1 MNLSR
6 VLGILLSKKKIVLYI
21 VLIACIIGVYAIY
34 GMINNESES
43 GTNGTQ
49 IEQTF
54 AAEPSDI
61 VQEEWMADEITYDE
75 NKYTNVA
82 VEYQK
87 KLKEQGFSNIWERK
101 QFIEDKNLE
110 YQDKAETDIDSLGD
124 YIDNDNQTL
133 LKECAE
139 NISSAQT
146 CKKIQENEEK
156 YKEIIEKAEQL
167 KKEEEERIAAE
178 VARQEAARQ
187 VTRNNSSYSGGNNF
201 KRDGI
206 WRDSQYEYSWYSSN
220 TLRHYRTN
228 EWSAGSDGIYRD
240 SNGRVCAASDDYSLG
255 TVVNTEKFGE
265 VVITDTGVG
274 TSGRLDIYTNF

>member
-1 MNLSR
+1 M
-6 VLGILLSKKKIVLYI
+6 LYI
-21 VLIACIIGVYAIY
+21 ILIACIIGVYAVY
-34 GMINNESES
+34 GMINNESEP
-43 GTNGTQ
+43 GINGAQ
-49 IEQTF
+49 IEQAF
-54 AAEPSDI
+54 AAEPSDVI
-61 VQEEWMADEITYDE
+61 QEEWMADEVTYDE

-87 KLKEQGFSNIWERK
+87 KLEEQGFSNIWERK

-110 YQDKAETDIDSLGD
+110 YQDKAETDISSLGR
-124 YIDNDNQTL
+124 YISEDNQVL
-133 LKECAE
+133 LKEYAE
-139 NISSAQT
+139 NISSALT
-146 CKKIQENEEK
+146 CKQIQENEVK
-156 YKEIIEKAEQL
+156 YKEIIEKAEQA
-167 KKEEEERIAAE
+167 KKEEEEERIAAE
-178 VARQEAARQ
+178 KAAQEVARQAA
-187 VTRNNSSYSGGNNF
+187 RNNSSYSCGNNF

>member
-1 MNLSR
+1 M
-6 VLGILLSKKKIVLYI
+6 SKKKVVLYI
-21 VLIACIIGVYAIY
+21 ILIACIIGIYAVY
-34 GMINNESES
+34 GMINNESEP
-43 GTNGTQ
+43 GINGAQ
-49 IEQTF
+49 IEQAF

-61 VQEEWMADEITYDE
+61 IQEEWMADEVAYDE
-75 NKYTNVA
+75 SKYTNVA
-82 VEYQK
+82 AEYQK
-87 KLKEQGFSNIWERK
+87 KLEEQGFSNIWERK
-101 QFIEDKNLE
+101 QFIEDKNIE
-110 YQDKAETDIDSLGD
+110 YQDKATTDIDSLGE
-124 YIDNDNQTL
+124 YISEDNQVL
-133 LKECAE
+133 LKEYAE

-146 CKKIQENEEK
+146 CKEIQENEEK
-156 YKEIIEKAEQL
+156 YKEIIEKAEQA

-178 VARQEAARQ
+178 KAAQEAAARQ
-187 VTRNNSSYSGGNNF
+187 AVRNNSSYSGGNNF

-220 TLRHYRTN
+220 TLHHYRTN

-240 SNGRVCAASDDYSLG
+240 SNGRICAASDDYPLG